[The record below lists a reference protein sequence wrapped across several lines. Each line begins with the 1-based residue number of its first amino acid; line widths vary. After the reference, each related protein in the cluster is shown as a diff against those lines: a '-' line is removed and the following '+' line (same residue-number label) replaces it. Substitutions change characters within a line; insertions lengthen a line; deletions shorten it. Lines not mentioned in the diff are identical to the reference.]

1 MRRLGFPRSGHARPR
16 GVARGSNLGHSP
28 LIMSRLSA
36 HMRALSLLALLIV
49 SAVACARDDSGPRV
63 RIYQEGQAESGA
75 AGTATSEDTGRVVP
89 GSVPVEISPD
99 GVHSVTRGQTLY
111 SISRAY
117 NAPLRA
123 MIVENGLEPPYRLE
137 VGQRLRVPQ
146 AKTYQVRAGDT
157 VYGVSRD
164 FGVSMN
170 ELVRVNGIEPPYTI
184 KVGQR
189 LLIPGQVSRQ
199 ASAATS
205 PTTAD
210 SPSPRE
216 GTSPGGDP
224 TAAEIARRA
233 AEALDEEN
241 AAPATPPPRV
251 APDRPFRMAED
262 GQPRPRLKPEAPRR
276 TLASVA
282 QPPPRAASTFLRPV
296 EGRVVSRFGPKG
308 KGLHNDGMNIAA
320 PRGTAVRAAEN
331 GVVAY
336 AGTELKGFGQGVLIK
351 HADGY
356 MTFYAHNDAVLVSR
370 GQRVARGQTI
380 ARLGSTGNVD
390 TPQLHFQVR
399 KGRQALDPEKYLG
412 G

>member
-1 MRRLGFPRSGHARPR
+1 MR
-16 GVARGSNLGHSP
+16 V
-28 LIMSRLSA
+28 
-36 HMRALSLLALLIV
+36 LSLLVLLAV

-63 RIYQEGQAESGA
+63 RIYQEGQAESRGA
-75 AGTATSEDTGRVVP
+75 AGTASSASSGRVEP
-89 GSVPVEISPD
+89 GSVPVAISPD
-99 GVHSVTRGQTLY
+99 GVHSVKRGQTLY

-199 ASAATS
+199 ARAPTSVATS
-205 PTTAD
+205 APAE
-210 SPSPRE
+210 SPDGRE
-216 GTSPGGDP
+216 GTAPGDEP
-224 TAAEIARRA
+224 TAADIARRA
-233 AEALDEEN
+233 AEVLEEGE
-241 AAPATPPPRV
+241 AIPPAPSPESPPR
-251 APDRPFRMAED
+251 ATPDRPFRMAEN
-262 GQPRPRLKPEAPRR
+262 GQPRPRLKPEAPHR

-296 EGRVVSRFGPKG
+296 DGRVVSRFGPKG

-320 PRGTAVRAAEN
+320 PRGMAVRAAEN

-356 MTFYAHNDAVLVSR
+356 MTFYAHNDAVLVTR

-390 TPQLHFQVR
+390 TPQLHFQIR